1 MKKTFFAILAGAS
14 IMLGACSPSYDKDKD
29 HMVNLETLT
38 KEMTEEEQNEFY
50 DALGRLKDHVYDTGG
65 TVDTFLN
72 ILDGKTA
79 DDIIEYANEV
89 APPKKSAKDGD
100 DEPISDIVVTARGS
114 SYTPSGSSRSSRS
127 SGPRYDA
134 NNPVESKAAMEKGLS
149 YAKMQQLTRAMTKL
163 YQRHGMSVRYVI
175 HGLTVDEIIE
185 LAN

>member
-14 IMLGACSPSYDKDKD
+14 LMLGACSPSYDKDKD

-38 KEMTEEEQNEFY
+38 KEMSEEEQNEFY
-50 DALGRLKDHVYDTGG
+50 DALGRLKDHVRDTGG
-65 TVDTFLN
+65 NGDTFLN

-89 APPKKSAKDGD
+89 APPKKKVED
-100 DEPISDIVVTARGS
+100 DEPIPDIVVTARGS

-149 YAKMQQLTRAMTKL
+149 HAKMQQLTRAMTKL
-163 YQRHGMSVRYVI
+163 FQRYGMGVKNMI